1 MAKSFNLIYKEW
13 TDGCDSMVNNSITV
27 EDLNKKYTK
36 EDQKYVERIT
46 QLKIDIGIINGSYT
60 SGRSNKNFNIPFSKY
75 YNTLQEFIRDQ
86 DKAHEILIRNGSIPE
101 NLYKKLKETVKELNE
116 TYGPGD
122 FW

>member
-1 MAKSFNLIYKEW
+1 MI
-13 TDGCDSMVNNSITV
+13 NNGITV

-36 EDQKYVERIT
+36 EDQEYAERIT
-46 QLKIDIGIINGSYT
+46 QLKIDIGIINGRYT
-60 SGRSNKNFNIPFSKY
+60 SGGLNKKFNTPFSKY
-75 YNTLQEFIRDQ
+75 YNTLQDFLRDQ